1 MDAWWKPK
9 TSFML
14 SPRWRKVLRDLW
26 LHKARTSLV
35 VLAVCIGIIGA
46 GSVLDAWSLL
56 RRATH
61 GEFDESNPA
70 SATLRTDSIDADL
83 LARVRA
89 MPGVA
94 SAQARRTVTATV
106 QTSTGARTALL
117 FAMNDFSR
125 NVIGVIK
132 PDSGAWPPRD
142 GSVIIEHSSVEYAEV
157 GIGDSVVI
165 QLRDGGARA
174 LPVTG
179 IARDVGLAPGWMDHV
194 VYLFVTPATLAQLGA
209 PTSLNE
215 LQFVVRD
222 RSLDREGVRAIARE
236 VAAIMESSGHRIV
249 SVDLPVPGRHVH
261 AAQIDSLLYTQGA
274 FGMLALFLSGILV
287 VNLIAAMLTGQVREI
302 GVMKSIG
309 ARASQLSA
317 MYLGL
322 ALILGIVASII
333 AIPVAAMLGRAYAN
347 FTATIL
353 NFDIAGFSIPLWA
366 FGLQLGVGTLLPV
379 LAAAIPVRRGCRI
392 SVSEAMRDFGISGR
406 GESTAGPLLLR
417 SAGMSR
423 PLLLSLRNAFRRR
436 QRMLLTLATLSTGG
450 AVFLGALNLRAAVI
464 GSVDLLF
471 SSQRYDMVFRLERPH
486 ALDSLVAK
494 AATVSGVARAE
505 AWAGARAS
513 LSRPDGLLGTSFSI
527 SALPVGS
534 TMLATRMERGR
545 WFSARGNELVV
556 NRRLVDDDPQLGVGN
571 KVTLIIG
578 GQQSQWTIV
587 GVTDTGPAPAAFA
600 SRETIAPMA
609 TDGGANILVI
619 AATED
624 VRGSMLDLIR
634 RVRGELGEAGFE
646 VSTGQLM
653 SAQREVVEDHLVM
666 VAGFLGN
673 MSLLMIVVGG
683 LGLASTMSLAV
694 LERTR
699 EIGVLRAIGAR
710 HRSILAMVQIEGL
723 VIAVLSWAVA
733 LPLSI
738 PMSVA
743 LEVVFGRIMF
753 RTPIK
758 LVPELG
764 GVVQWFAVVVVV
776 SIVSCAWPAI
786 RATRIPTAKALAF
799 E

>member
-1 MDAWWKPK
+1 M
-9 TSFML
+9 F

-56 RRATH
+56 GRVTR
-61 GEFDESNPA
+61 GEFGESNPA
-70 SATLRTDSIDADL
+70 SATLRTDSIDAAL

-89 MPGVA
+89 IPAIA
-94 SAQARRTVTATV
+94 SAQARRTVTASV
-106 QTSTGARTALL
+106 QTSVGASTALL
-117 FAMNDFSR
+117 FAMDDFTS
-125 NVIGVIK
+125 NVIGIIK
-132 PDSGAWPPRD
+132 PESGTWPPRD
-142 GSVIIEHSSVEYAEV
+142 GSVIVEPSSVEFAEV

-165 QLRDGGARA
+165 QLRDGGTRA
-174 LPVTG
+174 LPVAG
-179 IARDVGLAPGWMDHV
+179 IARDVGLAPGWMEHV
-194 VYLFVTPATLAQLGA
+194 VYLFVTRATLAQLGA
-209 PTSLNE
+209 PATLNE

-222 RSLDREGVRAIARE
+222 RSLDREGVRSVARE
-236 VAAIMESSGHRIV
+236 IAAMMESSGHRV
-249 SVDLPVPGRHVH
+249 ASVDVPVPGRHIH

-309 ARASQLSA
+309 ARASQLA
-317 MYLGL
+317 TMYLGL
-322 ALILGIVASII
+322 ALILGIVASVV
-333 AIPVAAMLGRAYAN
+333 AIPIAAVLGRAYAD

-353 NFDIAGFSIPLWA
+353 NFDVSGFSIPFWA
-366 FGLQLGVGTLLPV
+366 FGLQLAVGTLLPV
-379 LAAAIPVRRGCRI
+379 VAAAIPVSRGCRI
-392 SVSEAMRDFGISGR
+392 SVSEAMRDFGISAR
-406 GESTAGPLLLR
+406 GETATGRLLLR
-417 SAGMSR
+417 SSGVSR

-436 QRMLLTLATLSTGG
+436 QRMLLTLATLATGG
-450 AVFLGALNLRAAVI
+450 AVYLGALNLRAAVI

-471 SSQRYDMVFRLERPH
+471 ASQRYDMVFRLVRPH
-486 ALDSLVAK
+486 AADSIVARV
-494 AATVSGVARAE
+494 ATLPGVARAE
-505 AWAGARAS
+505 AWTGARAS
-513 LSRPDGLLGTSFSI
+513 VSRPDGLLGASFPI
-527 SALPVGS
+527 SAVPVGS
-534 TMLATRMERGR
+534 TLLAATMERGR
-545 WFSARGNELVV
+545 WFSGRGNELVV
-556 NRRLVDDDPQLGVGN
+556 NRRAVDDDPQLDVG
-571 KVTLIIG
+571 KTVTLIVG
-578 GQQSQWTIV
+578 GKLSQWTIV
-587 GVTDTGPAPAAFA
+587 GVTDTGPSPAAFA
-600 SRETIAPMA
+600 SRETIASLV
-609 TDGGANILVI
+609 TDGGANIVVI
-619 AATED
+619 AATD
-624 VRGSMLDLIR
+624 DARASMLDLIR

-710 HRSILAMVQIEGL
+710 HGSILAMVQIEGL
-723 VIAVLSWAVA
+723 VIAVLSWALA

-743 LEVVFGRIMF
+743 LEVAFGRIMLK
-753 RTPIK
+753 TPIK
-758 LVPELG
+758 LVPEFG
-764 GVVQWFAVVVVV
+764 GVVQWFAVVVLV
-776 SIVSCAWPAI
+776 SLISCAWPAL